1 MLVLLPPSETKR
13 RPRSGPPLDLTD
25 RPEPLRSPTADVLAA
40 LVPLCRDDPERAREV
55 LGISAAQADLVALD
69 AELPTAPAAPAR
81 LVYTGVLFDALAAQS
96 LPRGARRRADASVW
110 VASALFG
117 AVALGEPIPAYR
129 LSAGTALPGLP
140 PLAALWREPVG
151 SLLQAADPEL
161 ILDLRP
167 GPYTALWPIPVG
179 LRDRVVVG
187 KVWQQD
193 PADGGARTAVS
204 HHNKATKGRLVR
216 SLLLSRRR
224 PRSPR
229 ALLDTV
235 RACGWSAYLDDARLD
250 IVVDH
255 V

>member
-1 MLVLLPPSETKR
+1 M
-13 RPRSGPPLDLTD
+13 
-25 RPEPLRSPTADVLAA
+25 
-40 LVPLCRDDPERAREV
+40 
-55 LGISAAQADLVALD
+55 
-69 AELPTAPAAPAR
+69 
-81 LVYTGVLFDALAAQS
+81 
-96 LPRGARRRADASVW
+96 
-110 VASALFG
+110 
-117 AVALGEPIPAYR
+117 ALGELIPAYR
-129 LSAGTALPGLP
+129 LSARHCAAGAA

-151 SLLQAADPEL
+151 SLLRAADPEL
-161 ILDLRP
+161 ILDLRS

-193 PADGGARTAVS
+193 PADGGARGPPS
-204 HHNKATKGRLVR
+204 ATTT
-216 SLLLSRRR
+216 R
-224 PRSPR
+224 PPRGGWCARCCCRAAGAEPR